1 MIGLLFNMV
10 IESVRKKR
18 GELGVEELKKRYGRE
33 LEFNDT
39 TGYPDEDFM
48 KLFVIAQEIRGK
60 KDLNEAQREF
70 AKNVFSALVQAFPG
84 LVAKYEDSL
93 SLLADLENI
102 HNSVYLMKHKERVK
116 VPMVNREERTL
127 KMVYESPNKL
137 DPFFEQMIIE
147 AAKHFG
153 ERAEITYESK
163 MTEGA
168 EKTVAI
174 VKIK

>member
-18 GELGVEELKKRYGRE
+18 GNLGVEELKKRFGRA
-33 LEFNDT
+33 LEFNDS

-48 KLFVIAQEIRGK
+48 KLFVIAQEVIEQD
-60 KDLNEAQREF
+60 DLNKAQREF
-70 AKNVFSALVQAFPG
+70 AKMVFKALVQAFPG
-84 LVAKYEDSL
+84 LMAKYDDSL
-93 SLLADLENI
+93 SLLADMENI
-102 HNSVYLMKHKERVK
+102 HHSIYLMKHKERVK
-116 VPMVNREERTL
+116 VPMVDREERTL
-127 KMVYESPNKL
+127 KIVYESPNKL

-147 AAKHFG
+147 AAKYFK
-153 ERAEITYESK
+153 EKAEITYESK